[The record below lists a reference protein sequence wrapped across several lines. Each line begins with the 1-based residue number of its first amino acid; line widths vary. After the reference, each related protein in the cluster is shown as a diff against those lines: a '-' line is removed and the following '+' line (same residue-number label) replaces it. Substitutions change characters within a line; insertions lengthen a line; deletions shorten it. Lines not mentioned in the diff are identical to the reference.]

1 MARPQCDTPLGYITE
16 HEKKDKKKK
25 KEARL
30 LYTKKGQQIKITIH
44 SK

>member
-1 MARPQCDTPLGYITE
+1 MARPWCDTPLGYITE
-16 HEKKDKKKK
+16 QEKKDKRKKK
-25 KEARL
+25 ARL